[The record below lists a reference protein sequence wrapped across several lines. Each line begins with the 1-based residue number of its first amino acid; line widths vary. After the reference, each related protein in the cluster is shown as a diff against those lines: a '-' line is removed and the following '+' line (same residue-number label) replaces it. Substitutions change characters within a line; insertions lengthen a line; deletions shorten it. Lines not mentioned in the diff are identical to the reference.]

1 MHGLGRVS
9 WFLARHPDGPLAVPL
24 TSRKQKVQRGMRNV
38 YGIAGREQLPSVQK
52 ILATAAVQF
61 ALLHF
66 FHRPPLP
73 GFPPPKN
80 PGAHPTMPPLLPY
93 LTELLLAPIAPL
105 GADSS
110 SPPSARPPAAS
121 IPSDRTAKL
130 LLSCLTQAGNNGRAN
145 PGTRKVRGIST
156 TAASPHF
163 FPVAPPM

>member
-1 MHGLGRVS
+1 
-9 WFLARHPDGPLAVPL
+9 
-24 TSRKQKVQRGMRNV
+24 MRNV
-38 YGIAGREQLPSVQK
+38 YGLAGQEHLTSAPE
-52 ILATAAVQF
+52 IMATAAVQF
-61 ALLHF
+61 GLLQF

-80 PGAHPTMPPLLPY
+80 PGRSPYHAPLLPY

-110 SPPSARPPAAS
+110 SPPSVLPPAAS
-121 IPSDRTAKL
+121 IPSDPIVEL
-130 LLSCLTQAGNNGRAN
+130 LLSWLTLAGKNGLAN

-156 TAASPHF
+156 TASSPHF